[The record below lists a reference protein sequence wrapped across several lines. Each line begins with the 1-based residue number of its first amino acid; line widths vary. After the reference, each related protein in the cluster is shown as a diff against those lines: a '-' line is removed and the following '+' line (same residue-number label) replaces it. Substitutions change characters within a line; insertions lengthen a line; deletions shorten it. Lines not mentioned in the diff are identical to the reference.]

1 MQRILKIILILL
13 AVFFLILGGV
23 WLLGRHAAQKRGTA
37 PLSFRQF
44 LGLGTKQNTAAP
56 AQGTTSATF
65 TSGEPVSGT
74 TGATGKIG
82 GNNTLGTPDNYQVS
96 QFTTNTM
103 SPADIGAYANT
114 GRLGT
119 ATGFGSPGNYV
130 STAAIG
136 TATALGGVGASGGIS
151 CSATDS
157 AITFTPDEIQQLN
170 ALQTRYN
177 AIAANLASNDD
188 VATELSTYTS
198 YKLEEAKIAELQNFC
213 VATTPLLSD
222 PEMKRHVPTPFWHN
236 ANQDSETFTA
246 GGVNTT
252 ADGTNPTTGES
263 FLERI
268 LRINLW

>member
-13 AVFFLILGGV
+13 AVFFLVLGGV
-23 WLLGRHAAQKRGTA
+23 WLLGRHAAQKNGTT

-44 LGLGTKQNTAAP
+44 LGLGTKQSTVAP
-56 AQGTTSATF
+56 AQGTSATF
-65 TSGEPVSGT
+65 TSGQPTAGNAGGAGT
-74 TGATGKIG
+74 IG
-82 GNNTLGTPDNYQVS
+82 GTNTLGTPDNFQVS
-96 QFTTNTM
+96 KFTSNPL
-103 SPADIGAYANT
+103 SPADTTTFTNNGSIGGPNA
-114 GRLGT
+114 
-119 ATGFGSPGNYV
+119 FGGAGNFV
-130 STAAIG
+130 
-136 TATALGGVGASGGIS
+136 ATAGAGTTPLGSNGLSGGLN

-157 AITFTPDEIQQLN
+157 AITFTPDEITQLN

-213 VATTPLLSD
+213 AATTPLLSD
-222 PEMKRHVPTPFWHN
+222 PEMKRHVPTPFWHDT
-236 ANQDSETFTA
+236 NQDSETFTA

-252 ADGTNPTTGES
+252 ADGTNPASGES

>member
-1 MQRILKIILILL
+1 MQRIIKIILILL
-13 AVFFLILGGV
+13 AVFFLVLGGM
-23 WLLGRHAAQKRGTA
+23 WLLGRHAAQKNGTT

-44 LGLGTKQNTAAP
+44 LGLSTKQNTATP

-65 TSGEPVSGT
+65 TNGQPVSGNAGSAGT
-74 TGATGKIG
+74 IG
-82 GNNTLGTPDNYQVS
+82 GSNALGTPDNYQVS
-96 QFTTNTM
+96 KFTTNPL
-103 SPADIGAYANT
+103 SPADNATFTNNGN
-114 GRLGT
+114 LGGPN
-119 ATGFGSPGNYV
+119 AFGNAGNFV
-130 STAAIG
+130 
-136 TATALGGVGASGGIS
+136 ATASAGTTPLGSNGLSGGLN

-157 AITFTPDEIQQLN
+157 AIAFTPDEIQQLN
-170 ALQTRYN
+170 ALQARYD
-177 AIAANLASNDD
+177 AISANLASNDD
-188 VATELSTYTS
+188 VATELSSYTS

-213 VATTPLLSD
+213 AATTPLLSD

-252 ADGTNPTTGES
+252 ADGTNPATGNS